1 MKEKCIEVIEKNT
14 DFIVDAIV
22 KDLPPKQICHGIGFC
37 ASPKTS
43 VDLKIEQVA
52 DQLMVLHSNTPQC
65 VLCEL
70 IATKLEADLK
80 DKKHQD
86 EIENAVR
93 RVCHSMPSK
102 LSVKCNKFVE
112 EYADL
117 FISILSTVP
126 PKQLCGE
133 LNFCRSKAK
142 VDTSRL
148 DVLECAVCNTA
159 VDALATVL
167 DKNGPKVQEII
178 VETACHLM
186 PAQYHQKVCIDF
198 EVFFIA

>member
-1 MKEKCIEVIEKNT
+1 MDSII
-14 DFIVDAIV
+14 

-37 ASPKTS
+37 ASPRE
-43 VDLKIEQVA
+43 VDLKIQQVA
-52 DQLMVLHSNTPQC
+52 DQLMDQYSDTPQC

-86 EIENAVR
+86 EIEAAIR
-93 RVCHSMPSK
+93 RVCHSMPAK
-102 LSVKCNKFVE
+102 LSTKCNKFIE
-112 EYADL
+112 DYGDL
-117 FISILSTVP
+117 FISIVSTVP

-142 VDTSRL
+142 VDTSRQ
-148 DVLECAVCNTA
+148 DVLECGVCNTA

-167 DKNGPKVQEII
+167 DKNGPKEQEMV
-178 VETACHLM
+178 VEIACHLM
-186 PAQYHQKVCIDF
+186 PAKYYQQVD
-198 EVFFIA
+198 